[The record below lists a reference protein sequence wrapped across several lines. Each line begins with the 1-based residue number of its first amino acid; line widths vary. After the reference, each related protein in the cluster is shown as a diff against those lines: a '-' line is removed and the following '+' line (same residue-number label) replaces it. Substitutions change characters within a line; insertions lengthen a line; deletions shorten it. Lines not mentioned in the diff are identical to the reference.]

1 MYKIYIDYY
10 KQYTEIYGPDTA
22 IFLMVGSFYELYDIE
37 NIETGETICNLH
49 TIIDHLGIQLK
60 TKEIVE
66 KTPTKKKE
74 EDLIIPYKHNKLFS
88 GFPDYVLH
96 KWAGRLTS
104 VGWNVIV
111 IDQVKDVK
119 GKVISRKVARILSPS
134 THIENIPS
142 AITPYV
148 VSIHFNV
155 IGINVPKFGIAA
167 LDLTTGTTITYSGT
181 CIGSS
186 LSEWMAS
193 DIVQF
198 LDIYQP
204 KEIIIHT
211 SYKKDIPNESF
222 FRKVLDISSNIK
234 IHLNVTE
241 TAAFSKDLFRN
252 EYFQKIYSIKS
263 ILPPKVYLGLRTENE
278 ELSLLYLLQFVE
290 EHYAGML
297 KSFHRNEPWVP
308 EMRLICGNHALTQLQ
323 LTSNDNDSV
332 INLFDKCITSM
343 GKRAIRERLLTPYS
357 RAENIIKRL
366 DEVQDYDTW
375 SNDKTKLLYAQLKFI
390 SDIPRLHRK
399 LLCGVITFSEI
410 NLLFKTYK
418 AVKIIITKITENTLL
433 TSPFTIKEFNEY
445 LKVFNQHFVEGKDAE
460 ETTIFN
466 IDTYPKIGGKETDI
480 LSTIQDIQNLR
491 LNIAS
496 LAKIN
501 EELIKLE
508 KKDDG
513 YGFKCTVAGIS
524 KIKLINKEN
533 SAVISGLKI
542 KELASC
548 GWIDCTQLHNL
559 NVRLANLI
567 NQLQHLT
574 KIHLIDACQEISN
587 IGKNIWR
594 DMQYWVS
601 HIDCTQCISRVSKE
615 KGFVCPKIIP
625 SLEDEG
631 SSIDI
636 KQIRHPLVENSA
648 TRVSYVKHNISLNNN
663 TKGWLVYGINA
674 SGKSTL
680 MKAVGICVLLAQ
692 AGCFVPC
699 QEMTLTPFR
708 SIYTR
713 ILNQDNLSAGLSSF
727 AVEMTQ
733 LREID
738 NKADKYTLVLGDEL
752 CSGTE
757 STSAESL
764 VASGVETL
772 SERNS
777 KFIFATHLHHL
788 PEIIDVK
795 SLNVEVWHIHVERD
809 LITNKLIYDRTLK
822 SGKGSALYGLEVAKA
837 MDLSDEFINKAIK
850 YRNLILGNNNGSVS
864 SWNREIVKREC
875 EICGKRISSK
885 LEVHHI
891 QERSTAINNI
901 LPDGTHMNNKQ
912 NLIVI
917 CDECH
922 NSTHNK
928 NITIGGLK
936 ITSDGPEREIIKS
949 SQNIKRIYP

>member
-1 MYKIYIDYY
+1 
-10 KQYTEIYGPDTA
+10 
-22 IFLMVGSFYELYDIE
+22 
-37 NIETGETICNLH
+37 
-49 TIIDHLGIQLK
+49 
-60 TKEIVE
+60 
-66 KTPTKKKE
+66 
-74 EDLIIPYKHNKLFS
+74 
-88 GFPDYVLH
+88 
-96 KWAGRLTS
+96 
-104 VGWNVIV
+104 
-111 IDQVKDVK
+111 
-119 GKVISRKVARILSPS
+119 
-134 THIENIPS
+134 
-142 AITPYV
+142 
-148 VSIHFNV
+148 
-155 IGINVPKFGIAA
+155 
-167 LDLTTGTTITYSGT
+167 
-181 CIGSS
+181 
-186 LSEWMAS
+186 
-193 DIVQF
+193 
-198 LDIYQP
+198 
-204 KEIIIHT
+204 
-211 SYKKDIPNESF
+211 
-222 FRKVLDISSNIK
+222 
-234 IHLNVTE
+234 
-241 TAAFSKDLFRN
+241 
-252 EYFQKIYSIKS
+252 
-263 ILPPKVYLGLRTENE
+263 
-278 ELSLLYLLQFVE
+278 
-290 EHYAGML
+290 ML

-357 RAENIIKRL
+357 RAEDIIKRL
-366 DEVQDYDTW
+366 DEVQDYNTW
-375 SNDKTKLLYAQLKFI
+375 SNDKIKLLYAQLKFI

-418 AVKIIITKITENTLL
+418 AVNVIITKITENTLL

-445 LKVFNQHFVEGKDAE
+445 FKVFNQHFVEGKDTE

-466 IDTYPKIGGKETDI
+466 TDTYPKIGGKETDI

-491 LNIAS
+491 LSIAS

-513 YGFKCTVAGIS
+513 YGLKCTVAGIS
-524 KIKLINKEN
+524 KIKFINKEN
-533 SAVISGLKI
+533 SNVIPGLKI
-542 KELASC
+542 KELTSC

-559 NVRLANLI
+559 NVRLANLA

-594 DMQYWVS
+594 DMQYWIS

-615 KGFVCPKIIP
+615 KGFVCPKITP

-699 QEMTLTPFR
+699 QEMTLNPFR

-822 SGKGSALYGLEVAKA
+822 PGKGSALYGLEVAKA

-864 SWNREIVKREC
+864 SWNREIIKREC

-891 QERSTAINNI
+891 QERSTAVNNI

-936 ITSDGPEREIIKS
+936 ITSRWTRKGNYKT
-949 SQNIKRIYP
+949 KR